1 MTPDFDAIF
10 PDGISDETAAVLTQL
25 LHQLVCACESRY
37 LPQLQRYQRGQL
49 NLYDPE
55 APWKKPPRKRT

>member
-1 MTPDFDAIF
+1 MNPDFDAIF
-10 PDGISDETAAVLTQL
+10 PDGVCDETAAVLAQFLNQL
-25 LHQLVCACESRY
+25 AAACESRY
-37 LPQLQRYQRGQL
+37 LGQLRQHQRGQL